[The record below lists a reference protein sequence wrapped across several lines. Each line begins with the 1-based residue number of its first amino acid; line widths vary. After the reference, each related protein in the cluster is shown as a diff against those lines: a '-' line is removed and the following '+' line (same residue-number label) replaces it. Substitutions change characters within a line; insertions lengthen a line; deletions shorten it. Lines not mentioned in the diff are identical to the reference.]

1 MKTRAALG
9 TQRGNDRARSGPQ
22 AVRRSLADL
31 SHRGPNADSS
41 RRPNRGVRVVAAGE
55 GTATESATADWEEE
69 DRVAELNE
77 ELMPDEARS
86 RTS

>member
-1 MKTRAALG
+1 MTGPGPVRKRYG
-9 TQRGNDRARSGPQ
+9 DRSPTSRIEAPTLTPVVARI
-22 AVRRSLADL
+22 
-31 SHRGPNADSS
+31 
-41 RRPNRGVRVVAAGE
+41 RGVRVVAAAE

-77 ELMPDEARS
+77 ELMPDEPRL

>member
-1 MKTRAALG
+1 MTGPGPVRKRYG
-9 TQRGNDRARSGPQ
+9 DRSPT
-22 AVRRSLADL
+22 L
-31 SHRGPNADSS
+31 SHRGPNTDSS

-77 ELMPDEARS
+77 ELMPDEPRL
-86 RTS
+86 RTT